1 MADKW
6 AVYSE
11 AADRAQLDQALVL
24 GKALGLVEPANV
36 LIAPGGSYTIPDAGD
51 GNANASDKRTLYLV
65 TAASAGSSAR
75 TIKLPETPFEGSV
88 VIIKCLDA
96 ATSTSKLIVETFD
109 GSDEIDGGTTYEL
122 TNDYQSVAFQS
133 VSSGPGT
140 WYWAIL
146 AEHRPY
152 VAVTQMQWG
161 GVYAASAFPTP
172 PDAIYL
178 PVGFLN
184 DGSSPSINL
193 QYGLISS
200 DVAGFVP
207 QFMIRLI
214 GNTLAVGDSFTF
226 NLRKN
231 GTTQMSL
238 GPYSGATATGT
249 YTTSTGAFSVSPGD
263 LLAVEMAY
271 TALAGT
277 GAVTAIGACI
287 VQF

>member
-1 MADKW
+1 MANKY
-6 AVYSE
+6 AIYSE
-11 AADRAQLDQALVL
+11 EQDLTKLDQVLLV
-24 GKALGLVEPANV
+24 GKALGLADPANV
-36 LIAPGGSYTIPDAGD
+36 SIAPGATYQILSTGT
-51 GNANASDKRTLYLV
+51 NAVDKHTLYIV

-75 TIKLPETPFEGSV
+75 TIKLPETPFEGAV

-96 ATSTSKLIVETFD
+96 ATSTSKLIIETFD
-109 GSDEIDGGTTYEL
+109 GSDEIDGGTTYDL
-122 TNDYQSVAFQS
+122 TNDYQSVAFQA
-133 VSSGPGT
+133 VHSGPGT

-161 GVYAASAFPTP
+161 GVYAASAFPP
-172 PDAIYL
+172 APNSVYL

-184 DGSSPSINL
+184 DGSAPSINL
-193 QYGLISS
+193 QYGIISA
-200 DVAGFVP
+200 DVSGLVN

-214 GNTLAVGDSFTF
+214 GNTLNAGDSITF

-238 GPYSGATATGT
+238 GPYSGATSAGL
-249 YTTSTGAFSVSPGD
+249 YTTTTGAFSVSPGD
-263 LLAVEMAY
+263 LLVVEAAY
-271 TALAGT
+271 TSLAGT
-277 GAVTAIGACI
+277 GSIAVIGACS